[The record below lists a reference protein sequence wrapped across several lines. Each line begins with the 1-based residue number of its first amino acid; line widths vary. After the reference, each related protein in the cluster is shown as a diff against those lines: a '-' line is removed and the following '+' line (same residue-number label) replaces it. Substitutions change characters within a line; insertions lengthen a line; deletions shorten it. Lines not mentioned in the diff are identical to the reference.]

1 MGPKKLKCSSLFS
14 FSRESENIMEMVL
27 EEDIKEIFETMES
40 SIKKMHG
47 KTVLITGAA
56 GFLGRYFMSLLT
68 YSNRLN
74 SGNPITII
82 ALDNYITSGKPSGQ
96 NILRN
101 DVNVEWIVGDASI
114 GSQLPNKFDYI
125 IHTAGIASPEHY
137 RANPLLTIDV
147 TINVT
152 KSLLERAKSD
162 NSRMLFF
169 SSSEIYGDP
178 FPEFVPTN
186 EDYRGNVSTRGPRAC
201 YDESK
206 RLGETLCWIYQTY
219 FDVHVCVA
227 RPFNVYGPGM
237 MPKDYRVLPNFATQI
252 AKKESLK
259 IYGSGNQ
266 TRTFCYISDAIIGFM
281 KILLDSKN
289 PDVFN
294 VGNPTPE
301 VSMIELTQIIKRV
314 IKDDF
319 KVELI
324 EYPATYPADE
334 PNRRCPDITR
344 ISESLGFQPK
354 VTIEEGLARF
364 FRWTNDNYTSEILAK

>member
-1 MGPKKLKCSSLFS
+1 
-14 FSRESENIMEMVL
+14 MVL
-27 EEDIKEIFETMES
+27 EEDIKEIFETMEP
-40 SIKKMHG
+40 SIKKMLG

-74 SGNPITII
+74 KDNPITII

-219 FDVHVCVA
+219 FNVHVCVA

-266 TRTFCYISDAIIGFM
+266 TRTFCYISDAIIGFI
-281 KILLDSKN
+281 KILLDSKS

-314 IKDDF
+314 IKKDF

-324 EYPATYPADE
+324 EYPATYPSDE

-344 ISESLGFQPK
+344 ISESLGFQPR
-354 VTIEEGLARF
+354 VNIEEGLARF
-364 FRWTNDNYTSEILAK
+364 FRWTKANYTSEILAK

>member
-1 MGPKKLKCSSLFS
+1 
-14 FSRESENIMEMVL
+14 MEMVL
-27 EEDIKEIFETMES
+27 EEDIKEIFESMES
-40 SIKKMHG
+40 SIEKMYG

-68 YSNRLN
+68 YSNRLSN
-74 SGNPITII
+74 EKPITII
-82 ALDNYITSGKPSGQ
+82 ALDNYITSGKPSGN

-101 DVNVEWIVGDASI
+101 DENVEWIVGDASI

-152 KSLLERAKSD
+152 KSLLERAKTD
-162 NSRMLFF
+162 DSRMLFF

-219 FDVHVCVA
+219 FNVHVCVA

-281 KILLDSKN
+281 KILLDSKT

-301 VSMIELTQIIKRV
+301 VSMIKLTEIIKKV
-314 IKDDF
+314 IKEDF

-324 EYPATYPADE
+324 DYPSTYPADE

-344 ISESLGFQPK
+344 ISENLGFQPK
-354 VTIEEGLARF
+354 VNIEEGLARF
-364 FRWTNDNYTSEILAK
+364 FRWTKDNYTSEILAK

>member
-1 MGPKKLKCSSLFS
+1 
-14 FSRESENIMEMVL
+14 MEMVL
-27 EEDIKEIFETMES
+27 DDDIKEIYDS
-40 SIKKMHG
+40 LGQSIEKLSG

-68 YSNRLN
+68 YANEVNPS
-74 SGNPITII
+74 NPITII
-82 ALDNYITSGKPSGQ
+82 ALDNYITSGRPQGN

-101 DVNVEWIVGDASI
+101 DKNVEWIVGDASI
-114 GSQLPNKFDYI
+114 GSQLPNQFDYI

-152 KSLLERAKSD
+152 RSLLERAKKD

-178 FPEFVPTN
+178 SPENVPTH
-186 EDYRGNVSTRGPRAC
+186 ESYRGNVSTLGPRAC

-219 FDVHVCVA
+219 FDVHVCIA

-252 AKKESLK
+252 AKNEPLK
-259 IYGSGNQ
+259 IYGNGNQ
-266 TRTFCYISDAIIGFM
+266 TRTFCYITDAITGFM

-294 VGNPTPE
+294 VGNPKPE
-301 VSMIELTQIIKRV
+301 VSMIELSEIIQKV
-314 IKDDF
+314 LNQKI
-319 KVELI
+319 KVEI
-324 EYPATYPADE
+324 TSYPSTYPADE
-334 PNRRCPDITR
+334 PNRRCPDISR
-344 ISESLGFQPK
+344 ISKDLNFEPK
-354 VTIEEGLARF
+354 IGIEEGLARF
-364 FRWTNDNYTSEILAK
+364 FKWTKDNYTSEILK

>member
-1 MGPKKLKCSSLFS
+1 
-14 FSRESENIMEMVL
+14 MEMVL

-40 SIKKMHG
+40 SIKKMRG

-74 SGNPITII
+74 SEKPITII
-82 ALDNYITSGKPSGQ
+82 ALDNYITSGKPSG
-96 NILRN
+96 NNVLRN
-101 DVNVEWIVGDASI
+101 DENVEWIVGDASI

-152 KSLLERAKSD
+152 KSLLERAKID

-219 FDVHVCVA
+219 FNVHVCVA

-301 VSMIELTQIIKRV
+301 VSMIELTEIIKKV

-324 EYPATYPADE
+324 DYPSTYPADE

-344 ISESLGFQPK
+344 ISENLGFQPK
-354 VTIEEGLARF
+354 VNIEEGLARF
-364 FRWTNDNYTSEILAK
+364 FRWTKDNYTSEILTK

>member
-1 MGPKKLKCSSLFS
+1 M
-14 FSRESENIMEMVL
+14 
-27 EEDIKEIFETMES
+27 
-40 SIKKMHG
+40 
-47 KTVLITGAA
+47 
-56 GFLGRYFMSLLT
+56 
-68 YSNRLN
+68 
-74 SGNPITII
+74 
-82 ALDNYITSGKPSGQ
+82 
-96 NILRN
+96 
-101 DVNVEWIVGDASI
+101 
-114 GSQLPNKFDYI
+114 
-125 IHTAGIASPEHY
+125 
-137 RANPLLTIDV
+137 
-147 TINVT
+147 T
-152 KSLLERAKSD
+152 KSLLERAKTD

-219 FDVHVCVA
+219 FNVHVCVA

-281 KILLDSKN
+281 KILLDSKA

-301 VSMIELTQIIKRV
+301 VSMVELTEIIKKV

-324 EYPATYPADE
+324 DYPSTYPADE

-344 ISESLGFQPK
+344 ISKNLGFQPK
-354 VTIEEGLARF
+354 VNIEEGLARF
-364 FRWTNDNYTSEILAK
+364 FRWTKDNYTSEVLAK

>member
-1 MGPKKLKCSSLFS
+1 
-14 FSRESENIMEMVL
+14 MEMVL
-27 EEDIKEIFETMES
+27 EDDIKEIYK
-40 SIKKMHG
+40 SIAPSISKMYG

-68 YSNRLN
+68 YSNQL
-74 SGNPITII
+74 SSSEPITII
-82 ALDNYITSGKPSGQ
+82 ALDNYITSGKPSG
-96 NILRN
+96 NNVLRN
-101 DVNVEWIVGDASI
+101 DKNVEWIVGDASI
-114 GSQLPNKFDYI
+114 GAQLPNQFDYI

-152 KSLLERAKSD
+152 KSLLERAKTD
-162 NSRMLFF
+162 KSRMLFF

-178 FPEFVPTN
+178 FPEFVPTS

-219 FDVHVCVA
+219 FDVHICVA

-252 AKKESLK
+252 AKNEPIK
-259 IYGSGNQ
+259 IYGNGNQ
-266 TRTFCYISDAIIGFM
+266 TRTFCYITDAITGFM

-294 VGNPTPE
+294 VGNPKPE
-301 VSMIELTQIIKRV
+301 VSMIELSKIIEKV
-314 IKDDF
+314 LDKKIKM
-319 KVELI
+319 EI
-324 EYPATYPADE
+324 TSYPSTYPADE
-334 PNRRCPDITR
+334 PNRRCPDISR
-344 ISESLGFQPK
+344 ISKDLNFEPK
-354 VTIEEGLARF
+354 ISIEEGLARF
-364 FRWTNDNYTSEILAK
+364 FKWTKDNYTSEILN